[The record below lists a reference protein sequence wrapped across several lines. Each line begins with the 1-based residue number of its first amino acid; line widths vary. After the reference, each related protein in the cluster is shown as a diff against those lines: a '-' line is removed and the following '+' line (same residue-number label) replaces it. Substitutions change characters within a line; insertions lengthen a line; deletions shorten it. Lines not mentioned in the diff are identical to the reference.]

1 MYNQQHRTTIRC
13 ENNWKFVLNILI
25 LTYLK
30 AVPFATFVEWR
41 LGWTTLFQLMYQG
54 FRLYLYK
61 RNEMI
66 IFEPYIKH
74 FWSEQFFEGA
84 EEILA
89 WLEGP
94 APNHCNQV

>member
-1 MYNQQHRTTIRC
+1 M
-13 ENNWKFVLNILI
+13 
-25 LTYLK
+25 
-30 AVPFATFVEWR
+30 PFATFVEWR